1 MSLCEKLLSL
11 KFFTATFMLGVRMYG
26 RDFKAIAEV
35 IGNKTESLVRSFF
48 VNYRRRYNL
57 DEVLAEYE
65 KENGKLSDSKEP
77 DREEVDC
84 ICLSLFL
91 SKLLTATDIW
101 KCLIFV
107 IVIYKAFD
115 KAN

>member
-1 MSLCEKLLSL
+1 MSLCENLLSL
-11 KFFTATFMLGVRMYG
+11 KTFTVAFMLGVRMYG

-77 DREEVDC
+77 DREEVDSV
-84 ICLSLFL
+84 CLSVFVLVQSFGSHRYLEL
-91 SKLLTATDIW
+91 SNIRNCNLER
-101 KCLIFV
+101 V
-107 IVIYKAFD
+107 
-115 KAN
+115 